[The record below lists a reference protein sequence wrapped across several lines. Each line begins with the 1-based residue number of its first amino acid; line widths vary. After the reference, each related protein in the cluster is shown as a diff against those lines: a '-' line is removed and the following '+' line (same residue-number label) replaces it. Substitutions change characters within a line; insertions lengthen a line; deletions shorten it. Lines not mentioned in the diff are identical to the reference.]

1 MTVFVLPPLPSK
13 KNKQNKKQC
22 TFEEKKTTTNIHS
35 EFDGVWCMESEL
47 WPTSNKV
54 SINT

>member
-47 WPTSNKV
+47 
-54 SINT
+54 